1 MENKKSKN
9 VWLWILA
16 VVLTVVIVI
25 YQKATGPTYPV
36 KGEVML
42 GQEEVDY
49 KLLRSHNTG
58 MDAPVEIA
66 VPDEEVT
73 GKLTYKRYKS
83 YDEWTTVDMVREEGK
98 LVAHLPFQPPAG
110 KIEYKVSLYKAGK
123 EYVLTEE
130 PVVIRFKGVVPLW
143 VLIPHIFFM
152 FISMLFGMR
161 AGLEAV
167 FKGHNGRFFVGV
179 TLLTLLVGG
188 LILGPIVQKFAF
200 GAYWTGWPFGHDLTD
215 NKTFVTF
222 VFWLVA
228 WFVLRKKP
236 ENRVWPIA
244 ATLVML
250 LVYIIPHSTWGSEI
264 DHTKAENAVEQT
276 TAD

>member
-1 MENKKSKN
+1 MENNKSKN
-9 VWLWILA
+9 IWLWVLA
-16 VVLTVVIVI
+16 VVLTVGIVI
-25 YQKATGPTYPV
+25 YQKTTGPTYPV
-36 KGEVML
+36 RGEVQI

-58 MDAPVEIA
+58 VDAPVEIEM
-66 VPDEEVT
+66 PDAAVT

-83 YDEWTTVDMVREEGK
+83 FDEWTTVDMLREEGK
-98 LVAHLPFQPPAG
+98 LVAYLPSQPSAG
-110 KIEYKVSLYKAGK
+110 KIEYKVSLFKDGK
-123 EYVLTEE
+123 EYPLTDE
-130 PVVIRFKGVVPLW
+130 PVVIRFKGAVPAP

-167 FKGHNGRFFVGV
+167 FGGRKTRYFVGI
-179 TLLTLLVGG
+179 TMISLFIGG
-188 LILGPIVQKFAF
+188 LILGPIVQKYAF

-222 VFWLVA
+222 IFWLVA

-236 ENRVWPIA
+236 ENIVWPVV

-250 LVYIIPHSTWGSEI
+250 LVYFIPHSTWGSEI
-264 DHTKAENAVEQT
+264 DHTKTEHAVEQT